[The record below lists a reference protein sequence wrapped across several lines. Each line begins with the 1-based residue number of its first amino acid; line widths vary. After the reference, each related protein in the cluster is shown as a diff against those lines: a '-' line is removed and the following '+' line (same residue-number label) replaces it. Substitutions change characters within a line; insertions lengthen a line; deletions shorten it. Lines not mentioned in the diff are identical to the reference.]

1 MKREPASEVFDLR
14 YALSALGEDREFLIE
29 LAGLFQAAWPTLRT
43 DIREA
48 LAAGQLRIVE
58 KSAQLV
64 EAAARNISAKKV
76 CESARCLQTL
86 AHQGALDP
94 ARSAG
99 VSLEHEVEKLLPHLA
114 MVHDFVVEGKKMKSC
129 GEGA

>member
-1 MKREPASEVFDLR
+1 MKRESESEVFDLR
-14 YALSALGEDREFLIE
+14 YALSALGEDREFLVE
-29 LAGLFQAAWPTLRT
+29 LAGLFQAAWPSLRT

-58 KSAQLV
+58 KSARLV

-86 AHQGALDP
+86 AHQGALDS

-99 VSLEHEVEKLLPHLA
+99 VSLEHEVEELMPHLSI
-114 MVHDFVVEGKKMKSC
+114 VNDTGREGKKMKSC